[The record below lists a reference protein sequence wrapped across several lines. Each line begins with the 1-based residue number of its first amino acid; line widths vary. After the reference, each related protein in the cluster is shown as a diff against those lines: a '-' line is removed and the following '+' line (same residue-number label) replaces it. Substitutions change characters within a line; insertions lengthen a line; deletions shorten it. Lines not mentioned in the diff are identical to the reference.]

1 MRSAIVLTLAIG
13 LPAICGCSTHSRNE
27 SSSRLSTREAP
38 VTRNEEPASRK
49 ETARTDADNTARNA
63 RDRQAKTLTPLDQS
77 EKASDLEVT
86 QRIRKA
92 LMRDKTLSTN
102 AKNVKIITIDGEV
115 TLRGPVKSETERT
128 KIVARA
134 KRIAGAHKV
143 DDQLEIEAKR

>member
-1 MRSAIVLTLAIG
+1 
-13 LPAICGCSTHSRNE
+13 
-27 SSSRLSTREAP
+27 

-49 ETARTDADNTARNA
+49 EPARYDADNTARNA
-63 RDRQAKTLTPLDQS
+63 RDREAKTLTPLDQS

-92 LMRDKTLSTN
+92 LVRDKTLSTN
-102 AKNVKIITIDGEV
+102 AKNVKIITVDGEV

>member
-1 MRSAIVLTLAIG
+1 M
-13 LPAICGCSTHSRNE
+13 
-27 SSSRLSTREAP
+27 
-38 VTRNEEPASRK
+38 TRNEEPASRK
-49 ETARTDADNTARNA
+49 EPARTDADNTARNA

-92 LMRDKTLSTN
+92 LVRDKTLSTN

-143 DDQLEIEAKR
+143 DDQLEIRAKR

>member
-1 MRSAIVLTLAIG
+1 MRSVIVFTLGIAIA
-13 LPAICGCSTHSRNE
+13 AFCGCSHHSRND

-49 ETARTDADNTARNA
+49 EPARYDADNTARNA
-63 RDRQAKTLTPLDQS
+63 RDREAKTLTPLDQS
-77 EKASDLEVT
+77 EKVSDLEVT

-92 LMRDKTLSTN
+92 LVRDKTLSTN
-102 AKNVKIITIDGEV
+102 AKNVKIITVDGEV